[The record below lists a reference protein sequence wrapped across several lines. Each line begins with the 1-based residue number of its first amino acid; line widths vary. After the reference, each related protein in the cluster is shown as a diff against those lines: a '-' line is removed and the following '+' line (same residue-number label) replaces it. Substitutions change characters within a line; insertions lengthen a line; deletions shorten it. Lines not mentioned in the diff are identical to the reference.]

1 MNRQE
6 SCPVAMQGA
15 SDHSRLV
22 ASEVLPALRD
32 GKEARAGEGA
42 QARQGHAE
50 AVPNDTLDVAPER
63 RKAGPLLFWST
74 CLLAAFLVFWVSGG
88 HRLVLEPLADR
99 IGNAPAHALRIED
112 VTSRIE
118 RQGDAAH
125 LLVDGVVRN
134 HGSHA
139 LAVPSIIIAVT
150 QTAGPTTRY
159 FLETSAAPLAPGAQY
174 GFSSRLEAPAN
185 GVASV
190 SITFQEGS
198 R

>member
-1 MNRQE
+1 
-6 SCPVAMQGA
+6 MQGA
-15 SDHSRLV
+15 SDHYRLV
-22 ASEVLPALRD
+22 AAEILPGPRD
-32 GKEARAGEGA
+32 GKEAPAGDGA
-42 QARQGHAE
+42 QAQAQQDHAE
-50 AVPNDTLDVAPER
+50 AAPDEAPAR

-74 CLLAAFLVFWVSGG
+74 CLLAAFLVFWIAGG

-99 IGNAPAHALRIED
+99 IGNAPAQALRIED

-125 LLVDGVVRN
+125 LLVEGAVRN
-134 HGSHA
+134 HGSDA

-150 QTAGPTTRY
+150 QTDGPATRY
-159 FLETSAAPLAPGAQY
+159 FLETSPTPLAPGAQY
-174 GFSSRLEAPAN
+174 GFSSRLEAPVN